1 MDGYKRKKYKGAKKK
16 ITAAIA
22 AACAFF
28 FAAAAFGGCE
38 KKDTSEAEANNL
50 PVLRIAAT
58 IILRI
63 FISAKPA
70 ISRESMW
77 NLPRKHADAWGIS
90 RNS

>member
-38 KKDTSEAEANNL
+38 KKDTSEAETNNL
-50 PVLRIAAT
+50 PVLRIAEQTADQ
-58 IILRI
+58 
-63 FISAKPA
+63 PA
-70 ISRESMW
+70 LMW